1 MANIKINRKLK
12 INAEINVAADK
23 SITHR
28 AIMLASLSSGECV
41 IHNFLNSKDCYSTI
55 NAFKNLGVNIIME
68 ETNKTLKIIGCGLQG
83 LKQPKKEIDCGNS
96 GTTLRLILGILA
108 GQEIKS
114 KLIGDA
120 SLSKRP
126 MARVIEP
133 LSLMGAKIVA
143 KENNYLPIEIEGN
156 ENLKPIT
163 WNSKIPSAQVKSSI
177 LFAGMNANGE
187 TIYKEPVLS
196 RDHTE
201 RMMEYLKLPIKKNE
215 NIISITGKVKEI
227 KNFEITIPDDPS
239 SASYFIAMAILLPNS
254 SLLIKNVCINS
265 TRIGF
270 INMLIKMGAKI
281 SFINPRV
288 LYNEPIADIFVES
301 SKLKSVKITKEEVP
315 SMIDELPLLAV
326 VATQADGI
334 TEIKGAQ
341 ELRVKE
347 SDRIK
352 TITIELQKLGA
363 KIIEQP
369 DGMII
374 MGNTKLKITGSNVL
388 ESYNDHRIAMSL
400 AVAGSICDDEIIIK
414 NADCVDIS
422 FPEFWKLYKS
432 I

>member
-1 MANIKINRKLK
+1 MADIKITKKSK

-28 AIMLASLSSGECV
+28 AVMFASLSSGEC
-41 IHNFLNSKDCYSTI
+41 IINNFLNSKDCYSTI
-55 NAFKNLGVNIIME
+55 ELFKNLGTKIIE
-68 ETNKTLKIIGCGLQG
+68 ETNKTLRIFGCGLQG
-83 LKQPKKEIDCGNS
+83 LKQPKKELDCGNS
-96 GTTLRLILGILA
+96 GTTLRLSLGIIA
-108 GQEIKS
+108 GNEIKV
-114 KLIGDA
+114 KLIGDE

-133 LSLMGAKIVA
+133 LSLMGANISA

-156 ENLKPIT
+156 KNLKSIT
-163 WNSKIPSAQVKSSI
+163 WNSKIASAQVKSAV

-201 RMMEYLKLPIKKNE
+201 RMMEYLNIPIKKKE
-215 NIISITGKVKEI
+215 NITSITGKVKEI
-227 KNFEITIPDDPS
+227 KPFEITVPNDPS
-239 SASYFIAMAILLPNS
+239 SASYFIAMTVLLPNS
-254 SLLIKNVCINS
+254 SMLIKNVCVNS

-270 INMLIKMGAKI
+270 INILIKMGAKI
-281 SFINPRV
+281 SFSNPRI
-288 LYNEPIADIFVES
+288 LYNEPVADIFVES
-301 SKLKSVKITKEEVP
+301 SKLKSIKIKAEEVP

-326 VATQADGI
+326 VATQADGV

-374 MGNTKLKITGSNVL
+374 MGNTKLKTIGNEIL
-388 ESYNDHRIAMSL
+388 NSYNDHRIAMSL
-400 AVAGSICDDEIIIK
+400 AVASSICDGEIIIK
-414 NADCVDIS
+414 NAECADIS
-422 FPEFWKLYKS
+422 FPEFWNLYRS

>member
-1 MANIKINRKLK
+1 MVDIKITKKSK
-12 INAEINVAADK
+12 INAEIKVAADK

-28 AIMLASLSSGECV
+28 AIMFASLSSGECV
-41 IHNFLNSKDCYSTI
+41 VENFLNSKDCYSTI
-55 NAFKNLGVNIIME
+55 GLFKNLGVKIIE
-68 ETNKTLKIIGCGLQG
+68 ENKTLKIFGCGLQG
-83 LKQPKKEIDCGNS
+83 LKQPKKELDCGNS
-96 GTTLRLILGILA
+96 GTTLRLSLGIIS
-108 GQEIKS
+108 GNEIKV
-114 KLIGDA
+114 KLIGDE

-126 MARVIEP
+126 MSRVIGP
-133 LSLMGAKIVA
+133 LSLMGAKISA
-143 KENNYLPIEIEGN
+143 KENNYLPIEIEGTK
-156 ENLKPIT
+156 NLKSIT
-163 WNSKIPSAQVKSSI
+163 WNSKIASAQVKSAI
-177 LFAGMNANGE
+177 LFAGMNADGE

-201 RMMEYLKLPIKKNE
+201 RMMEYLKLPIKKKE
-215 NIISITGKVKEI
+215 NITSITGKVKEI
-227 KNFEITIPDDPS
+227 KPFEITIPDDPS
-239 SASYFIAMAILLPNS
+239 SASYFIAMTVLLPS
-254 SLLIKNVCINS
+254 SFMVIKNVCVNS

-281 SFINPRV
+281 SFLNPRI
-288 LYNEPIADIFVES
+288 LYNEPVADIFVES
-301 SKLKSVKITKEEVP
+301 SKLKSIKITEDEVP

-326 VATQADGI
+326 VATQADGV

-352 TITIELQKLGA
+352 TITTELQKLGA

-374 MGNTKLKITGSNVL
+374 MGNTKLKTTTTEL
-388 ESYNDHRIAMSL
+388 LDSYNDHRIAMSL
-400 AVAGSICDDEIIIK
+400 AVAGSICDGEIVIK

-422 FPEFWKLYKS
+422 FPEFWNLYKS